1 MSIRYGQF
9 CPVSKAAEV
18 LGERWTILIIR
29 ELLLGT
35 TRFIDFQR
43 ALSQISPTLLTKRLS
58 QLQECGLVIRKTLP
72 DQRRTEYQP
81 MPAAKELKPVIFAL
95 GEWGMK
101 WARGQMNDDELDVEL
116 LMYDLHRRIDV
127 TQLPGGRTVIKF
139 LFRGLPKFGHWWI
152 VLENGAP
159 ELCVDNPGKEVDV
172 HLITDLRT
180 MAHIWAG
187 DMEIRAARKT
197 GQLQLTGNP
206 VLIRTVSA
214 WLRPGLFAHVRP
226 HAETL
231 SRGDLADP
239 FAQLRHRRE
248 RRSARSTV
256 RSKARDQTR
265 DQRKRSARRRYE
277 GKAG

>member
-1 MSIRYGQF
+1 MSTRYGQF

-35 TRFIDFQR
+35 TRFNDFQR
-43 ALSQISPTLLTKRLS
+43 ALSQISPTLLTKRLN
-58 QLQECGLVIRKTLP
+58 QLQECGLVVRKTVP
-72 DQRRTEYQP
+72 DQRRIEYQP
-81 MPAAKELKPVIFAL
+81 MPAAKELKPIIFGL
-95 GEWGMK
+95 GKWGMK

-116 LMYDLHRRIDV
+116 LMYDLHRRIDA

-152 VLENGAP
+152 VLENGAR
-159 ELCVDNPGKEVDV
+159 ELCVDNPGKEIDV
-172 HLITDLRT
+172 HLTTDLRT

-187 DMEIRAARKT
+187 DMEIRAAKKT

-231 SRGDLADP
+231 NP
-239 FAQLRHRRE
+239 E
-248 RRSARSTV
+248 RSGRTFHPAPSSTRTRQRSSPNGTF
-256 RSKARDQTR
+256 K
-265 DQRKRSARRRYE
+265 
-277 GKAG
+277 